1 MSKLEKYKEIEK
13 IINNKYKYLILV
25 GDIPIKCNIP
35 TLTIVSNYQKTEL
48 LKENIN
54 VTDEYKE
61 AVLIALQSLFSL
73 KRRNEITLDFQGW
86 PVENI
91 EVADL
96 LKTIN
101 DSDDKN
107 INDFKIRI
115 LEDDGMGYGAKNG
128 FCNTVEIDSKEQNI
142 NLWFN

>member
-1 MSKLEKYKEIEK
+1 MNIIKAISVLE
-13 IINNKYKYLILV
+13 N
-25 GDIPIKCNIP
+25 
-35 TLTIVSNYQKTEL
+35 TL